1 MSPLINSVIFFASL
15 VQTETDG
22 ECTLHSELVYLS
34 IPLDMHGRAYNVLT
48 VKHISYLS
56 TARIAVCVA
65 YTEVSIINKECS
77 RSWIQRSIQFW

>member
-48 VKHISYLS
+48 VKHISYQSS
-56 TARIAVCVA
+56 TARIAACVA
-65 YTEVSIINKECS
+65 HTEVSIINIEWS
-77 RSWIQRSIQFW
+77 RV